1 MKTLRLAIIVLGLA
15 LHAITGHSDA
25 GLSKADVKQYLTLAI
40 ELGHLQ
46 DRLIEE
52 ADQHKDLPLAY
63 RLQGQTLLEARGS
76 NWRDYEALQQ
86 RISNAR
92 NVLDDKPQWSED
104 LAEADANVREL
115 CASSAEPLI
124 PLAEQTQMIAMLRAS
139 GASEAEIAKVKASLS
154 SSSEQSSALCQAAKA
169 SKQTQMEV
177 QAQLIEQTQKDWAA
191 VSAYRSELRALVEW
205 RARNRSTPPK
215 L

>member
-1 MKTLRLAIIVLGLA
+1 MKPLRLSIIFLSLA
-15 LHAITGHSDA
+15 LHALSAHAEA
-25 GLSKADVKQYLTLAI
+25 GLSKADVRHYLTLAI

-46 DRLIEE
+46 DRLIEQ

-92 NVLDDKPQWSED
+92 TVLDDKPQWSED

-124 PLAEQTQMIAMLRAS
+124 PLAEQTQMLAMLKAS